1 LGHREAFE
9 KQQRELDEI
18 IDQQERQQVVVRIT
32 WR

>member
-1 LGHREAFE
+1 LGHREEFE